1 MVEFAGDSGDVLEIG
16 DERPATCVRSD
27 HDDTRDRRTP
37 VANYVVI
44 YDALDY
50 RLMATFPASDA
61 VAQY

>member
-1 MVEFAGDSGDVLEIG
+1 MTENKSEPGDALEIIVG
-16 DERPATCVRSD
+16 PTIIGTSTNQVVGQNGKWAGI
-27 HDDTRDRRTP
+27 
-37 VANYVVI
+37 VAES

>member
-1 MVEFAGDSGDVLEIG
+1 MSKSKRKSGKVLATVNEQTTVRAGSS
-16 DERPATCVRSD
+16 R
-27 HDDTRDRRTP
+27 DDTQGGTAAGLVDG
-37 VANYVVI
+37 A

>member
-1 MVEFAGDSGDVLEIG
+1 MSELKRDSREGVTTIHEKWAVWVGRNTGYKQNRTARGLLAG
-16 DERPATCVRSD
+16 P
-27 HDDTRDRRTP
+27 
-37 VANYVVI
+37 

>member
-1 MVEFAGDSGDVLEIG
+1 MSGLTQESGVVSKKIDEQCATRASGNASEVVSPAIAGLTSV
-16 DERPATCVRSD
+16 T
-27 HDDTRDRRTP
+27 
-37 VANYVVI
+37 

>member
-1 MVEFAGDSGDVLEIG
+1 MTELQRESGEALKKIRAQAAAQLESNQDYAESG
-16 DERPATCVRSD
+16 ELTGLSA
-27 HDDTRDRRTP
+27 DT
-37 VANYVVI
+37 

>member
-1 MVEFAGDSGDVLEIG
+1 MSETKREPSDGTKPIHEERAEQVDSNI
-16 DERPATCVRSD
+16 R
-27 HDDTRDRRTP
+27 DTPNRLASGSIVD
-37 VANYVVI
+37 I